1 MSDKSRRD
9 FIKQTSLAAAGMTA
23 GTGGFFASAA
33 FGADNVTADTSL
45 GKVRG
50 MDDGGIKTF
59 KGIPYGA
66 NTAGANRF
74 MPPKPAPK
82 WAGVK
87 DALQYGYSCPQN
99 EPGKPVKTSDVAVA
113 GAGLTTEN
121 EDCLVLNVW
130 TPGLNDNRKRP
141 VMFWCHGGGFSSG
154 SGSSPV
160 TAGRNLAR
168 RGDVVVVALNHR
180 LNVLG
185 YCNLAAIAGADFADS
200 GDVGMM
206 DVVLAL
212 NWVKDNITQF
222 GGDPGNVTIFGQS
235 GGGEKVSTL
244 LAMPS
249 AHGLFHR
256 AIIESGASLKGV
268 SQADGTKAASAL
280 LAKLGIDKAKAR
292 SIQTVPINTLM
303 TAGFAVTRDLRA
315 GGSGESF
322 APASG
327 GRVLPHDPFYPQA
340 SPISAD
346 VPVMIGSTR
355 TEWTT
360 FSDDASFS
368 LTEAQMEDRINKLLG
383 ADAAKTIAAYK
394 KNNPGASPP
403 EIFFLI
409 VSDRRIGAD
418 TWTLASKRAALG
430 RGPVYLYYFTW
441 KSPMDGG
448 KFISPHTIEIPFAFD
463 TLKAANLTK
472 DAPDAPALMEK
483 VSAAWIAFA
492 RSGNPNVPALPHWPQ
507 LETKNWPTMVF
518 NDNSKVVDDPF
529 HDQRLAMWN
538 AMKMG

>member
-1 MSDKSRRD
+1 MTDRSRRD
-9 FIKQTSLAAAGMTA
+9 FIRQTSVAAVAT
-23 GTGGFFASAA
+23 GFFTHTA
-33 FGADNVTADTSL
+33 FGADDSVTADTSL
-45 GKVRG
+45 GKIRG
-50 MDDGGIKTF
+50 VDDGGIKTF

-66 NTAGANRF
+66 NTAGPNRF
-74 MPPKPAPK
+74 LPPKPAPK

-87 DALQYGYSCPQN
+87 DARKYGYSCPQN

-113 GAGLTTEN
+113 GAGLTAEN
-121 EDCLVLNVW
+121 EDCLALNVW
-130 TPGLNDNRKRP
+130 TPTVNDGRKRP

-154 SGSSPV
+154 SGSSPI
-160 TAGRNLAR
+160 TAGRNLAK

-185 YCNLAAIAGADFADS
+185 YCNLAAIAGPDFADS

-212 NWVKDNITQF
+212 NWVKDNIAQF

-235 GGGEKVSTL
+235 GGGMKVSTL

-249 AHGLFHR
+249 AKGLFHR

-268 SQADGTKAASAL
+268 DQETGTKAAGL
-280 LAKLGIDKAKAR
+280 LLTKLGIDKAKAR
-292 SIQTVPINTLM
+292 DIQTVPINTLM
-303 TAGFAVTRDLRA
+303 TAYFAVTRDLQA
-315 GGSGESF
+315 GGTGQVF

-327 GRVLPHDPFYPQA
+327 GKVLPHDPFTPTA

-355 TEWTT
+355 TEWST

-368 LTEAQMEDRINKLLG
+368 LDEAGMQDRIQKLLG
-383 ADAAKTIAAYK
+383 ADAGNTIAAYQ

-403 EIFFLI
+403 ELYFLI
-409 VSDRRIGAD
+409 LSDRRIGAD
-418 TWTLASKRAALG
+418 TYKLAERRAALG
-430 RGPVYLYYFTW
+430 KGLVYLYYFTW

-448 KFISPHTIEIPFAFD
+448 KFISPHTVEIPFAFD
-463 TLKAANLTK
+463 TLKSANLTK

-492 RSGNPNVPALPHWPQ
+492 RTGNPNVPTLPHWPQ
-507 LETKNWPTMVF
+507 FDAKTWPTMVF
-518 NDNSKVVDDPF
+518 NNDSKVVNDPI
-529 HDQRLAMWN
+529 HGQRLAIWN
-538 AMKMG
+538 AMKL